1 MTADSATTFPVPPTI
16 LVVEDD
22 ADLRDSIAGILEQ
35 EGFLVIRAENG
46 RVALDYLR
54 EHTAPRLVILDL
66 MMPVMNGWEFR
77 DTQMRDPEL
86 SEIPV
91 AVLSADSRTNLK
103 AKALGVESYL
113 KKPVQLDQLLGLVAN
128 YRA

>member
-1 MTADSATTFPVPPTI
+1 VTANSATSFPVRPTI

-35 EGFLVIRAENG
+35 EGFLVVLAENG

-54 EHTAPRLVILDL
+54 DHKPPRLVLLDL

-91 AVLSADSRTNLK
+91 AVLSADSRTRLK
-103 AKALGVESYL
+103 AEALGVDRYL
-113 KKPVQLDQLLGLVAN
+113 KKPVELDQLLGLVAG